1 MQPLTSKEQ
10 KIYNFI
16 FETISRDGFAPT
28 IRDIQSNVGIKSTST
43 VHAYLERLEEKG
55 YINREGGKSRSV
67 RLGGAK
73 AQNRQS
79 TKVPILGKVT
89 AGMPILAV
97 ENFEGYID
105 FPLMNHAYSYNEL
118 FALRVSGESMI
129 EAGIL
134 DGDIVVIKKEQ
145 YAENGQI
152 VVALVDDEA
161 TVKTFYKENGHYRL
175 QPENPTMDPIIV
187 DEVYILGKVVS
198 VLRYY

>member
-10 KIYNFI
+10 KVYDYI
-16 FETISRDGFAPT
+16 FETINREGYSPT
-28 IRDIQSNVGIKSTST
+28 IRDIQTNVGIKSTST
-43 VHAYLERLEEKG
+43 VHAYLARLEEKG
-55 YINREGGKSRSV
+55 YINKEGGKSRSV

-73 AQNRQS
+73 PQSRRS

-105 FPLMNHAYSYNEL
+105 FPLMNRSYAYNEL

-152 VVALVDDEA
+152 VVALVEDEA
-161 TVKTFYKENGHYRL
+161 TVKTFYKEKGHYRL
-175 QPENPTMDPIIV
+175 QPENSTMEPIIA

>member
-1 MQPLTSKEQ
+1 MQPLTPKEQ
-10 KIYNFI
+10 KVYDYI

-28 IRDIQSNVGIKSTST
+28 IRDIRSNVGIKSTST
-43 VHAYLERLEEKG
+43 VHAYLEKLEEKG

-73 AQNRQS
+73 AQNRHS

-105 FPLMNHAYSYNEL
+105 FPLMNRAYAYNEL

-161 TVKTFYKENGHYRL
+161 TVKTFYKEEGHYRL

-187 DEVYILGKVVS
+187 DDVYILGRVVS